1 MDEKRIAQLM
11 KTLNC
16 SREEVIEM
24 LQEDKEID
32 RGAKLNELP
41 EELQA
46 GAKKAR
52 QAERKAN
59 AKPRVKKEDEDR
71 RFLINHLV
79 MALMNDVHYNLT
91 DVASGIG
98 KNIEVTN
105 PERELTFEYNGKKYR
120 LTLAIPRT

>member
-71 RFLINHLV
+71 RFLIDYFV
-79 MALMNDVHYNLT
+79 KALINEVHYSLT
-91 DVASGIG
+91 DVTCVNAQ
-98 KNIEVTN
+98 KVEVTN

-120 LTLAIPRT
+120 LTLAVPRT

>member
-11 KTLNC
+11 KTLNATK
-16 SREEVIEM
+16 EEVLEM

-52 QAERKAN
+52 RADRKAST
-59 AKPRVKKEDEDR
+59 KPRAPRKEDEDK
-71 RFLINHLV
+71 RFLINYFVKTLEES
-79 MALMNDVHYNLT
+79 NTQEID
-91 DVASGIG
+91 
-98 KNIEVTN
+98 VTN
-105 PERELTFEYNGKKYR
+105 PERELTFVYNGRKYR
-120 LTLAIPRT
+120 LTLAVPRT